1 MQAKDI
7 MVQPYKIDK
16 SDTIS
21 HALDLMEK
29 KNTKRL
35 LVIHDDQIIGVLT
48 MRSLTEQLGTRK
60 KLSKPAS
67 SLHVAT
73 AVSDNFVKVLPDTD
87 TRDVLT
93 LMKKSGGVIIVT
105 DNGKALGW
113 VTPQEFMEVNHFTGF
128 VGEVMEKSP
137 IVISPSER
145 VSHARR
151 LMLDKD
157 VGRLPVIE
165 NGKLVGIVAEDDIA
179 FAMRSFR
186 DLVADNQQDSR
197 IKNLLVGDIMTRSVI
212 SVYTNTPIA
221 EAVQTMLEHDVGGV
235 PVLNLDEELAG
246 FLARRNVLN
255 TIQE

>member
-1 MQAKDI
+1 MQVKDI
-7 MVQPYKIDK
+7 MVQPYKISK

-29 KNTKRL
+29 KDTKRL
-35 LVIHDDQIIGVLT
+35 LVVNGDQVLGVLT

-87 TRDVLT
+87 IRDALT
-93 LMKKSGGVIIVT
+93 LMKKKSGVIIVT
-105 DNGKALGW
+105 DNGNALGW
-113 VTPQEFMEVNHFTGF
+113 VTPQEFMKINHFAGF
-128 VGEVMEKSP
+128 VGEVMEKNP
-137 IVISPSER
+137 IVVSPSDR

-151 LMLDKD
+151 LILDKN

-165 NGKLVGIVAEDDIA
+165 NGKLVGIIAEDDIA

-197 IKNLLVGDIMTRSVI
+197 IRNLLVGDIMTRSVV
-212 SVYTNTPIA
+212 SVYTNTPLA
-221 EAVQTMLEHDVGGV
+221 EAVQIMIEHDVGGV
-235 PVLNLDEELAG
+235 PVLNLEEELVG
-246 FLARRNVLN
+246 FLARRNIIN
-255 TIQE
+255 TIEE